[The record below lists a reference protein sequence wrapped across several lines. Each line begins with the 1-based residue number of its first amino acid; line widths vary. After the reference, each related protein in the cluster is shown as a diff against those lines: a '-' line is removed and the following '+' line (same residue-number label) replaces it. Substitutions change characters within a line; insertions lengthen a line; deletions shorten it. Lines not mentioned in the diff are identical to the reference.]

1 VRDPVQAKL
10 ALWWGLMSVY
20 AWYGLLVGLCVGAHL
35 LISRTRAPDWLRWA
49 VPVPFVAAI
58 VALLAVYSEP
68 PPRQLFEDL
77 NAGYLSAA
85 RTVLRDPSHLYDEY
99 SHGFVN
105 IPVVALPFVPLA
117 MLTRSDAEHSYLIL
131 GLFVLGMTWAAERRL
146 LRASSWLALVL
157 AGLFLVNGPLYNSLR
172 EGNST
177 HFLLGLLVAAFLALG
192 AGKEFR
198 AGALIAVC
206 GVFKLPLLLLGAP
219 FVLRRRWNAAA
230 GFAAGVAGLLGLSLV
245 IFGFELHQTWWN
257 QIIAPSSGEPVG
269 AFNVQSIDG
278 FLARL
283 LTGGRHLRDWA
294 PIPGLGFEFTALRWL
309 LIGGL
314 AGLAGWACWRAGAP
328 GDGRG
333 WQIELSIALC
343 LALLVSPISWTHYY
357 LLLLLPVGLCLAE
370 RARLPGGWIGTGLL
384 WLSVLLISL
393 PVRPVTAR
401 TPWLRELVSQWLI
414 SHYVFGAVLL
424 LGLLLVLRQSAAR
437 ESVPSVARRS

>member
-1 VRDPVQAKL
+1 
-10 ALWWGLMSVY
+10 
-20 AWYGLLVGLCVGAHL
+20 VGLSAGACFL
-35 LISRTRAPDWLRWA
+35 ASRPGAPEWLRWL
-49 VPVPFVAAI
+49 VPVPFIAATAAI
-58 VALLAVYSEP
+58 LAMYSEP

-85 RTVLRDPSHLYDEY
+85 RTVLTDPSHLYDAY
-99 SHGFVN
+99 NHGFVN

-131 GLFVLGMTWAAERRL
+131 GLVVLGLTWAAHRRL
-146 LRASSWLALVL
+146 LQASPELALVL
-157 AGLFLVNGPLYNSLR
+157 AGLFLINGPLYNSLR

-177 HFLLGLLVAAFLALG
+177 HFLLGLLVAAFLALR

-206 GVFKLPLLLLGAP
+206 GVAKLPLLLLGAP
-219 FVLRRRWNAAA
+219 LVLRRRWNAAA
-230 GFAAGVAGLLGLSLV
+230 GFAAGGAGLLGLSLV

-257 QIIAPSSGEPVG
+257 NIIAPSSGEPVG

-294 PIPGLGFEFTALRWL
+294 PIPGLGIEFTALRWL
-309 LIGGL
+309 LMGGF
-314 AGLAGWACWRAGAP
+314 AGGAGWVCWRAGAP
-328 GDGRG
+328 RDERS
-333 WQIELSIALC
+333 WQIELCIALC

-357 LLLLLPVGLCLAE
+357 LLLLLPVGLCLAD
-370 RARLPGGWIGTGLL
+370 RARLPGGWVGTGLL
-384 WLSVLLISL
+384 WLSVVLISL
-393 PVRPVTAR
+393 PVRPVMAR
-401 TPWLRELVSQWLI
+401 TPWLRALMSQWLI

-424 LGLLLVLRQSAAR
+424 LGLLLLLRQSTAR
-437 ESVPSVARRS
+437 ESDPSGA